1 MKRRHL
7 LAGTGLAAITVVF
20 GAGCSLVP
28 VIPKRSTPGAED
40 AQGWI
45 RKDADGRYT
54 LWVPCA
60 EMGQQIST
68 ALQALAAAELGVE
81 PQAVQLRLPATGDIA
96 RVRATV
102 GSASVQDFALP
113 LAQACA
119 TLRTALASAVAAG
132 SPTLHAQPL
141 PASALRSFQALARTD
156 ASARPST
163 AAAPPPPAGQ
173 LHAIVTGQPLFAG
186 DTRLP
191 GMLYGR
197 VLRAPVSA
205 ELDSRPGAMDEAAAR
220 ADPACVAVVRSPL
233 LVQMNSLGVGIVARS
248 PAALDHIE
256 AALAVQWQ
264 VDGDGLEAEDIAARI
279 DIERHLARGALRH
292 RPRSDA
298 MPEGGTWSVDLR
310 MDIPLAAHA
319 PIEPRSATAA
329 WNRSKAQQNAPVLRV
344 WAGTQD
350 LFYVRDVLARNFSLG
365 AEQIEVQACRVGGGF
380 GGRTLCTVELEAAVL
395 AQAVGVPVKVHW
407 SRAQEFAQG
416 FQRPPSSHRVRAR
429 VHQGRV
435 THWWHAFASS
445 HILFTPAAMPPWM
458 QSLADLAGDSG
469 VARGSQLAYA
479 VPQQRTEFTAQRLPV
494 HTGPWRGLGAGPNTL
509 VVENAMDE
517 CARHAGADPL
527 AWRLAHTTDKRL
539 AAAFERV
546 AREAR
551 WQGGPRPASDATTL
565 RGRGIAGGIYK
576 GVSYAAAVADVAVDR
591 ATGQVRVTALWCAHD
606 CGLVLQPDGVRAQTE
621 GNLVWCLGM
630 VLHEELPVANS
641 RVAATTF
648 ADYPLPRMGDVPP
661 LHVYLIDSSAS
672 PTGAGETAMV
682 AGAGAIANA
691 LRDAT
696 GHRFTRFP
704 VRSGDVLQALK
715 G

>member
-28 VIPKRSTPGAED
+28 VIPKRPAPTPEN

-45 RKDADGRYT
+45 RHGADGRYT
-54 LWVPCA
+54 LWVPCT

-68 ALQALAAAELGVE
+68 ALQSLAAAELGVE
-81 PQAVQLRLPATGDIA
+81 PQAVQLRLPGTGDIA

-119 TLRTALASAVAAG
+119 TLREALASGVAQAG
-132 SPTLHAQPL
+132 SSTTVQAQPL
-141 PASALRSFQALARTD
+141 PASALRSFQALA
-156 ASARPST
+156 S
-163 AAAPPPPAGQ
+163 APPVAPESGPVAPAPGQ

-186 DTRLP
+186 DTRLR

-197 VLRAPVSA
+197 VLRAPASA
-205 ELDSRPGAMDEAAAR
+205 ELDSHPGAMDEAAAR

-233 LVQMNSLGVGIVARS
+233 LRQMNSLGVGIVARS
-248 PAALDHIE
+248 PAALDRIE

-264 VDGDGLEAEDIAARI
+264 VQGGFEPAEIAERI
-279 DIERHLARGALRH
+279 DIGRHLAHGSLRH
-292 RPRSDA
+292 VLRGDT
-298 MPEGGTWSVDLR
+298 MPEGEAWSIDLR

-319 PIEPRSATAA
+319 PIEPRSATAV
-329 WNRSKAQQNAPVLRV
+329 WSPKAQNGHPVLRV

-350 LFYVRDVLARNFSLG
+350 LFYVRDVLARHLALD
-365 AEQIEVQACRVGGGF
+365 AERIAVQACRVGGGF

-395 AQAVGVPVKVHW
+395 AQAVGAPVKVHW

-429 VHQGRV
+429 VRQGQV

-458 QSLADLAGDSG
+458 QALADFAGDSG

-509 VVENAMDE
+509 VVESAMDE
-517 CARHAGADPL
+517 CARQAGADPL

-551 WQGGPRPASDATTL
+551 WPERPASDAATL

-591 ATGQVRVTALWCAHD
+591 ASGQVRVTAMWCAHD

-621 GNLVWCLGM
+621 GNLVWCLGL
-630 VLHEELPVANS
+630 VLHEELPVAAS
-641 RVAATTF
+641 RVAAATF
-648 ADYPLPRMGDVPP
+648 ADYALPRMGDVPP
-661 LHVYLIDSSAS
+661 LHVHLIENSSAP

-704 VRSGDVLQALK
+704 VRSEHVLHALK
-715 G
+715 A

>member
-28 VIPKRSTPGAED
+28 VIPKRPTPGAED

-68 ALQALAAAELGVE
+68 ALQALAAAELGVP

-119 TLRTALASAVAAG
+119 TLREALANGAAAG
-132 SPTLHAQPL
+132 STLRSQPL
-141 PASALRSFQALARTD
+141 PASALRSFRALAGVEAPARSA
-156 ASARPST
+156 AS
-163 AAAPPPPAGQ
+163 AGQ
-173 LHAIVTGQPLFAG
+173 LHAIITGQPLFAG

-248 PAALDHIE
+248 PAALDRIE

-264 VDGDGLEAEDIAARI
+264 VDGGNFGPRDIAERI
-279 DIERHLARGALRH
+279 DIDRHLARGALRH
-292 RPRSDA
+292 TPRSDA

-329 WNRSKAQQNAPVLRV
+329 WSHGQAQQNAPVLRV

-458 QSLADLAGDSG
+458 QSLADFAGDSG

-509 VVENAMDE
+509 LVESAMDE
-517 CARHAGADPL
+517 CARQARADPL

-551 WQGGPRPASDATTL
+551 WHEQRPTSDATTL

-621 GNLVWCLGM
+621 GNLVWCLDM

-641 RVAATTF
+641 RVAAATF
-648 ADYPLPRMGDVPP
+648 ADYPLARMGDVPP

-704 VRSGDVLQALK
+704 VRSEQVLQAVK

>member
-7 LAGTGLAAITVVF
+7 LAGTGLTAITVVF

-28 VIPKRSTPGAED
+28 VIPKRPTPGAED

-45 RKDADGRYT
+45 RHDADAHYT

-68 ALQALAAAELGVE
+68 ALQGLAAAELGVP
-81 PQAVQLRLPATGDIA
+81 PQAVQLRLPGTGDIA

-119 TLRTALASAVAAG
+119 TLREALLASGAAAAG
-132 SPTLHAQPL
+132 STTLPAEPL
-141 PASALRSFQALARTD
+141 PASALRSFQALAQGD
-156 ASARPST
+156 ASASRPAS
-163 AAAPPPPAGQ
+163 APAGQ

-220 ADPACVAVVRSPL
+220 ADPACIAVVRSPL

-248 PAALDHIE
+248 PAALDRIE

-264 VDGDGLEAEDIAARI
+264 VNGDGFGPGEIAERI
-279 DIERHLARGALRH
+279 DIDRHLARGALRH
-292 RPRSDA
+292 TPRSDA
-298 MPEGGTWSVDLR
+298 MPEGEAWSVDLR

-319 PIEPRSATAA
+319 PIEPRSATAV
-329 WNRSKAQQNAPVLRV
+329 WNREPQLPALRV

-365 AEQIEVQACRVGGGF
+365 ADQIEVQACRVGGGF

-395 AQAVGVPVKVHW
+395 AQAVGAPVKVHW

-429 VHQGRV
+429 VHQGRDQGRV

-458 QSLADLAGDSG
+458 QSLADFAGDSG

-494 HTGPWRGLGAGPNTL
+494 HTGPWRGLGAGPNSL
-509 VVENAMDE
+509 VVESAMDE

-527 AWRLAHTTDKRL
+527 AWRLAHTSDARL

-551 WQGGPRPASDATTL
+551 WQDQRPASNATTL

-591 ATGQVRVTALWCAHD
+591 ATGQVRVTAIWCAHD

-630 VLHEELPVANS
+630 VLHEELPVAAS
-641 RVAATTF
+641 RVSATTF
-648 ADYPLPRMGDVPP
+648 ADYPLARMGDVPP
-661 LHVYLIDSSAS
+661 LHVHLIDSSAP

-704 VRSGDVLQALK
+704 VRSEQVLQTAK
-715 G
+715 S

>member
-1 MKRRHL
+1 
-7 LAGTGLAAITVVF
+7 
-20 GAGCSLVP
+20 
-28 VIPKRSTPGAED
+28 
-40 AQGWI
+40 
-45 RKDADGRYT
+45 
-54 LWVPCA
+54 
-60 EMGQQIST
+60 
-68 ALQALAAAELGVE
+68 
-81 PQAVQLRLPATGDIA
+81 
-96 RVRATV
+96 
-102 GSASVQDFALP
+102 
-113 LAQACA
+113 
-119 TLRTALASAVAAG
+119 
-132 SPTLHAQPL
+132 
-141 PASALRSFQALARTD
+141 
-156 ASARPST
+156 
-163 AAAPPPPAGQ
+163 
-173 LHAIVTGQPLFAG
+173 
-186 DTRLP
+186 
-191 GMLYGR
+191 
-197 VLRAPVSA
+197 
-205 ELDSRPGAMDEAAAR
+205 
-220 ADPACVAVVRSPL
+220 
-233 LVQMNSLGVGIVARS
+233 
-248 PAALDHIE
+248 
-256 AALAVQWQ
+256 
-264 VDGDGLEAEDIAARI
+264 
-279 DIERHLARGALRH
+279 
-292 RPRSDA
+292 
-298 MPEGGTWSVDLR
+298 
-310 MDIPLAAHA
+310 MDIPLATHA
-319 PIEPRSATAA
+319 PIEPRSATAV
-329 WNRSKAQQNAPVLRV
+329 WSREPQQPALRV

-395 AQAVGVPVKVHW
+395 AQAVGAPVKVHW

-429 VHQGRV
+429 VHQGRDHGRV

-458 QSLADLAGDSG
+458 QSLADFAGDSG

-479 VPQQRTEFTAQRLPV
+479 VPHQRTEFTAQRLPV

-509 VVENAMDE
+509 VVESAMDE

-527 AWRLAHTTDKRL
+527 AWRLAHTSDARL

-546 AREAR
+546 AREAH
-551 WQGGPRPASDATTL
+551 WKSRPTSDATTL

-591 ATGQVRVTALWCAHD
+591 ATGQVRVTAIWCAHD

-630 VLHEELPVANS
+630 VLHEELPVAAS

-648 ADYPLPRMGDVPP
+648 ADYPLARMGDVPP
-661 LHVYLIDSSAS
+661 LHVHLIDSSAP
-672 PTGAGETAMV
+672 PTGAGETAMM

-704 VRSGDVLQALK
+704 VRSGDVLDALK

>member
-28 VIPKRSTPGAED
+28 VIPKRPTPGAED

-45 RKDADGRYT
+45 RHDADGRYT
-54 LWVPCA
+54 LWVPCT

-68 ALQALAAAELGVE
+68 ALQGLAAAELGVE

-119 TLRTALASAVAAG
+119 TLREALLANGVAAAG
-132 SPTLHAQPL
+132 NTTLRSQPL
-141 PASALRSFQALARTD
+141 PARALRSFQALARAD
-156 ASARPST
+156 ASGSRP
-163 AAAPPPPAGQ
+163 AAPPAGQ

-205 ELDSRPGAMDEAAAR
+205 ELDSRPSAMDEATAR
-220 ADPACVAVVRSPL
+220 ADPACIAVVRSPL

-248 PAALDHIE
+248 PAALERIE

-264 VDGDGLEAEDIAARI
+264 VDGDGFEAEDIAARI
-279 DIERHLARGALRH
+279 DIDRYLARGALRH

-329 WNRSKAQQNAPVLRV
+329 WRRSKAQQNAPVLRV

-350 LFYVRDVLARNFSLG
+350 LFYVRDVLARNFSLS

-395 AQAVGVPVKVHW
+395 AQAVGAPVKVHW

-429 VHQGRV
+429 VHQGREQSRV

-458 QSLADLAGDSG
+458 QSLADFAGDSG

-509 VVENAMDE
+509 VVESAMDE

-527 AWRLAHTTDKRL
+527 AWRLAHTSDARL

-546 AREAR
+546 AREAH
-551 WQGGPRPASDATTL
+551 WKSRPTSDATTL

-576 GVSYAAAVADVAVDR
+576 GVSYAAAVADVAVNR
-591 ATGQVRVTALWCAHD
+591 ATGQVRVTAIWCAHD

-630 VLHEELPVANS
+630 VLHEELPVAAS

>member
-7 LAGTGLAAITVVF
+7 LAGAGLAAITVTF
-20 GAGCSLVP
+20 GGCTLVP
-28 VIPKRSTPGAED
+28 VIPKRPTPGAED

-45 RKDADGRYT
+45 RHADGRYT
-54 LWVPCA
+54 LWVPCT

-68 ALQALAAAELGVE
+68 ALQGLAAAELGVP
-81 PQAVQLRLPATGDIA
+81 PQAVQLRLPGTGDIA

-119 TLRTALASAVAAG
+119 TLREALARGAAAG
-132 SPTLHAQPL
+132 TLPAQPL
-141 PASALRSFQALARTD
+141 PASALRSFQALAGARTGTPG
-156 ASARPST
+156 SA
-163 AAAPPPPAGQ
+163 PPAGY

-205 ELDSRPGAMDEAAAR
+205 ELESRPGTMNEGAAR
-220 ADPACVAVVRSPL
+220 ADPACVTVVRSPL
-233 LVQMNSLGVGIVARS
+233 LQQMGSLGVGIVARS
-248 PAALDHIE
+248 PAALDRIE

-264 VDGDGLEAEDIAARI
+264 VDGSFGPGEIAARI
-279 DIERHLARGALRH
+279 DIDQHLARGALRH
-292 RPRSDA
+292 TPRSDA
-298 MPEGGTWSVDLR
+298 MPEGGAWSVDLR
-310 MDIPLAAHA
+310 MDVPLAAHA

-329 WNRSKAQQNAPVLRV
+329 WAREPQRAQAGQPQPLLRV

-350 LFYVRDVLARNFSLG
+350 LFYVRDVLARNFSLD

-395 AQAVGVPVKVHW
+395 AQAAGAPVKVHW

-429 VHQGRV
+429 MHQGRI

-445 HILFTPAAMPPWM
+445 HILFTPAAMPVWM
-458 QSLADLAGDSG
+458 QTLADFAGDSG

-479 VPQQRTEFTAQRLPV
+479 VPHQRIEFAARRLPV

-509 VVENAMDE
+509 VVESAMDE

-527 AWRLAHTTDKRL
+527 AWRLAHTTDARL

-551 WQGGPRPASDATTL
+551 WHERPISDATTL

-576 GVSYAAAVADVAVDR
+576 GLSYAAAVADVAVDR

-630 VLHEELPVANS
+630 VLLEELPLAAS
-641 RVAATTF
+641 RVAAATF
-648 ADYPLPRMGDVPP
+648 ADYPLARMGDVPP
-661 LHVYLIDSSAS
+661 LHVHLIDSSAP

-696 GHRFTRFP
+696 GVRFTRFP
-704 VRSGDVLQALK
+704 VRSEQVLQALK